1 MLLIETCYYWENQ
14 GFGGGNIWD
23 MSLFEMCFCLRL
35 YCLQEAGFL
44 IGFRNQTS
52 GKQIAFFCR
61 CPQGQQK
68 RKFKDHQ
75 GTLTLDQTNKK
86 TISISSDWN
95 QICRHLIMLVA
106 ATTLSSLM
114 WKPCFFPQMPPG
126 TTKKKIQPLRL
137 FFSFLST
144 ALCHQKFF
152 SPSLSVLLKN
162 YNTVHFIVH
171 STQNC

>member
-1 MLLIETCYYWENQ
+1 MLLTETYCYWENQ
-14 GFGGGNIWD
+14 VLGGVNIQD
-23 MSLFEMCFCLRL
+23 MSLIETCFCLRL
-35 YCLQEAGFL
+35 YWLV
-44 IGFRNQTS
+44 S
-52 GKQIAFFCR
+52 GIRHLENRLLFSADAPRDNK
-61 CPQGQQK
+61 K

-75 GTLTLDQTNKK
+75 GSLTLDQTNKK
-86 TISISSDWN
+86 TISISSNWN
-95 QICRHLIMLVA
+95 QICRHLIMLVV

-144 ALCHQKFF
+144 ALCHQKFS